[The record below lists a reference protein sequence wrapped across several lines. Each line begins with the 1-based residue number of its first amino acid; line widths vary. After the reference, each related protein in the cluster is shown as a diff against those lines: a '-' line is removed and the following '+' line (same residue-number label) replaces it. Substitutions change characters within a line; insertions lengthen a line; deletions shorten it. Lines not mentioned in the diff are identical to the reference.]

1 MTVGSHSSVSP
12 SAHSV
17 HRNWDAVPRKTQ
29 PWGRT
34 SPDHLL
40 VGKKSGADVSAP
52 VGKEQYWFLEQKS
65 GSSTFAHCKQ
75 SLLLP
80 SFQVEVLDIS

>member
-40 VGKKSGADVSAP
+40 VGKKVEP
-52 VGKEQYWFLEQKS
+52 M
-65 GSSTFAHCKQ
+65 
-75 SLLLP
+75 SLPQWERNSIGFSDRSLGVLP
-80 SFQVEVLDIS
+80 LPTANNRFYFPPFK